1 MKHITICFDLDG
13 TLFDLYGKKNWLEML
28 KAENPNAFEG
38 DFLPEI
44 DKDDL
49 YFFMKKLANRNV
61 RFEVVTWLPKFASAE
76 YEQKCAEKK
85 RKWVKK
91 NLPFIANVS
100 CQSYGTPKQ
109 KAIIKKASKMY
120 LIDDSEEVGKMW
132 ETKTQRKFVKVSKD
146 FTVVNALENILTK
159 LEKEE

>member
-1 MKHITICFDLDG
+1 MKHIIICFDLDG

-28 KAENPNAFEG
+28 RTENPNAFEG

-44 DKDDL
+44 DKTKL
-49 YFFMKKLANRNV
+49 YSSMKKLAKREV
-61 RFEVVTWLPKFASAE
+61 RFEVVTWLPKFASVE

-91 NLPFIANVS
+91 NLPFISNVS

-120 LIDDSEEVGKMW
+120 LIDDSEEVGKKW
-132 ETKTQRKFVKVSKD
+132 ETKIQRKFVKVSKN
-146 FTVVNALENILTK
+146 FTVVNALENILTE

>member
-1 MKHITICFDLDG
+1 MRT
-13 TLFDLYGKKNWLEML
+13 
-28 KAENPNAFEG
+28 ENPDAFEG

-44 DKDDL
+44 DKDEL
-49 YFFMKKLANRNV
+49 YFFMKKLAYRNV
-61 RFEVVTWLPKFASAE
+61 RFEVVTWLPKFASVE

-109 KAIIKKASKMY
+109 KATIKRASKMY

-132 ETKTQRKFVKVSKD
+132 KTKTQRKFVKVSKN
-146 FTVVNALENILTK
+146 FTVVNALENILIE